1 MSALPA
7 ALVPM
12 LSKLIPLLASDKD
25 GEVVATAHAISR
37 VLKASGCDWHD
48 LVARL
53 CGLVT
58 PSPNADW
65 RRETRF
71 CFENADLLDERE
83 LNFITNIAWSRR
95 KPTERQMQWLRDIAD
110 RLRGPA

>member
-1 MSALPA
+1 MSALTA

-25 GEVVATAHAISR
+25 GEVVATAHAIGR
-37 VLKASGCDWHD
+37 VLKASGCDWDD

-58 PSPNADW
+58 PTSNAD
-65 RRETRF
+65 
-71 CFENADLLDERE
+71 
-83 LNFITNIAWSRR
+83 
-95 KPTERQMQWLRDIAD
+95 
-110 RLRGPA
+110 

>member
-1 MSALPA
+1 
-7 ALVPM
+7 M

-48 LVARL
+48 LVAR
-53 CGLVT
+53 
-58 PSPNADW
+58 
-65 RRETRF
+65 
-71 CFENADLLDERE
+71 
-83 LNFITNIAWSRR
+83 NFITNIAWSRR